1 MLNSPHPHRL
11 DDDDDHY
18 LDDHPH
24 HLDDDDIDHFD
35 RHFYEVDED
44 AAAGGD
50 EAAHTW
56 KNGVGGSSV

>member
-24 HLDDDDIDHFD
+24 HLDDDDDHCD

-44 AAAGGD
+44 AAGD
-50 EAAHTW
+50 DEEPHTW